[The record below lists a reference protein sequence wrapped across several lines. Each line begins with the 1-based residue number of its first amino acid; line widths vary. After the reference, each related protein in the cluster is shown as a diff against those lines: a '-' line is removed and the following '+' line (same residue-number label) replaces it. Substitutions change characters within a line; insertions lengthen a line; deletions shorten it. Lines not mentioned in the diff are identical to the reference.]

1 MPASP
6 AVRLVPYQQD
16 AEPPHRAAIVRVE
29 TALEGLSD
37 DEVQVLGHLI
47 EAADLINPVYR
58 HQCDGRTSGLRRL
71 VLQLI
76 ETAEGPVLQK
86 LEDYRAILE
95 LQNAPFASIP
105 PKNHLLD
112 VSPDDLRLLAR
123 LAGPFV
129 ELELGTYLDLLTRG
143 ETPSDK
149 VNFYPP
155 DLTDAEFD
163 ALGAGRSLPNSS
175 VVRDSNGT
183 AQVVLNEERYR
194 AALLP
199 VLAHL
204 RAARDLTA
212 DAGFRIYLDAKIVEL
227 ESGSQEARRVAD
239 HAWVSHTSPID
250 IVISTGLEVYLD
262 GFRNARGAAAG
273 GVYLR
278 NRSAEALLKTIVAQ
292 VPRLEAQAP
301 WTHRRTDV
309 DLSTLPKLKFV
320 DVLAWAGDYIGSPNT
335 VLAQSL
341 PNDEWI
347 AQVYGAVNMVYVNTS
362 RLALVNSGRLEA
374 DRFLTRIAA
383 ARPVQALFDAYT
395 MHTALHEIGHST
407 GRMDP
412 AHTEGQPRDHLQE
425 EYSWLEE
432 TRAELFGLWALRPLT
447 EAGVFDPAV
456 EQAGYDGMLLTML
469 GALKYEPQQAHVR
482 ARNAIFHYAETQGAL
497 RRVSEDNQLRF
508 EVVPEKMRLTVIEM
522 LRTIADLR
530 AAGDK
535 AGAIRFREQYVYTDP
550 LKPEIEART
559 ADLPQGTGLV
569 FPRLKNVDGRYL
581 RQWVYPD
588 RFEDQPKFAF
598 ELPPE
603 VI

>member
-1 MPASP
+1 MLAPA
-6 AVRLVPYQQD
+6 AIRLVPYRQE

-29 TALEGLSD
+29 TGLEGLSD
-37 DEVQVLGHLI
+37 DELQVLGHLI
-47 EAADLINPVYR
+47 EAADLINPVFR
-58 HQCDGRTSGLRRL
+58 HQCDARTSGLRRL

-76 ETAEGPVLQK
+76 ETAEGSVLQK

-112 VSPDDLRLLAR
+112 VSPEDLHLLAR
-123 LAGPFV
+123 LAGPSV
-129 ELELGTYLDLLTRG
+129 EHDLHAYLDLLTRG

-163 ALGAGRSLPNSS
+163 SLGAARSLPNSS

-183 AQVVLNEERYR
+183 PHVVLNEVRYR
-194 AALLP
+194 TALLP

-212 DAGFRIYLDAKIVEL
+212 DPGFRIYLDAKIVEL
-227 ESGSQEARRVAD
+227 ESGSEEARRVAD

-262 GFRNARGAAAG
+262 GYRNARGAATG

-278 NRSAEALLKTIVAQ
+278 NRSADALLKTIVAQ
-292 VPRLEAQAP
+292 VPHLESLAP

-320 DVLAWAGDYIGSPNT
+320 DVIAWAGDYVGGPMT
-335 VLAQSL
+335 TLAQSL

-347 AQVYGAVNMVYVNTS
+347 VQAYGAVNMVYVNTS
-362 RLALVNSGRLEA
+362 RLALVSSGRLAA
-374 DRFLTRIAA
+374 DRFLTRERAG
-383 ARPVQALFDAYT
+383 RPSQALFDAYT

-412 AHTEGQPRDHLQE
+412 AHAEGQPRDYLQE

-447 EAGVFDPAV
+447 EAGIFDPAV
-456 EQAGYDGMLLTML
+456 EQAGYDGMLLAML
-469 GALKYEPQQAHVR
+469 GALKYEPLQAHVR
-482 ARNAIFHYAETQGAL
+482 ARNAIFHYAEAAGAL
-497 RRVSEDNQLRF
+497 RRVTEDGQLRF
-508 EVVPEKMRLTVIEM
+508 EVVAEKICLTVIEM
-522 LRTIADLR
+522 LRTVADLR

-535 AGAIRFREQYVYTDP
+535 PGAIRFREQYVHTDP

-569 FPRLKNVDGRYL
+569 FPRLEQADGRYL
-581 RQWVYPD
+581 RQWVYPE

-603 VI
+603 VV

>member
-29 TALEGLSD
+29 TALDGLSD
-37 DEVQVLGHLI
+37 DELQVLGHLI

-58 HQCDGRTSGLRRL
+58 HQCDARTSGLRRL

-105 PKNHLLD
+105 PKNHLLE

-123 LAGPFV
+123 LAGPSA
-129 ELELGTYLDLLTRG
+129 EHDLQTYLDLLTRG

-163 ALGAGRSLPNSS
+163 ALGAGRSTPNSS
-175 VVRDSNGT
+175 VVRDSDGT
-183 AQVVLNEERYR
+183 PHVVLNEERYR

-227 ESGSQEARRVAD
+227 ESGSEEARRVAD

-262 GFRNARGAAAG
+262 GYRNARGAATG

-278 NRSAEALLKTIVAQ
+278 NRSADALLKTIVAQ
-292 VPRLEAQAP
+292 VPHLEATAP

-320 DVLAWAGDYIGSPNT
+320 DVLAWAG
-335 VLAQSL
+335 
-341 PNDEWI
+341 
-347 AQVYGAVNMVYVNTS
+347 
-362 RLALVNSGRLEA
+362 R
-374 DRFLTRIAA
+374 
-383 ARPVQALFDAYT
+383 
-395 MHTALHEIGHST
+395 
-407 GRMDP
+407 
-412 AHTEGQPRDHLQE
+412 
-425 EYSWLEE
+425 
-432 TRAELFGLWALRPLT
+432 
-447 EAGVFDPAV
+447 
-456 EQAGYDGMLLTML
+456 
-469 GALKYEPQQAHVR
+469 
-482 ARNAIFHYAETQGAL
+482 L
-497 RRVSEDNQLRF
+497 RRRADDHPG
-508 EVVPEKMRLTVIEM
+508 PEPAQR
-522 LRTIADLR
+522 
-530 AAGDK
+530 
-535 AGAIRFREQYVYTDP
+535 
-550 LKPEIEART
+550 
-559 ADLPQGTGLV
+559 
-569 FPRLKNVDGRYL
+569 
-581 RQWVYPD
+581 
-588 RFEDQPKFAF
+588 
-598 ELPPE
+598 
-603 VI
+603 

>member
-1 MPASP
+1 MPIPA
-6 AVRLVPYQQD
+6 AVRLVPYKQE
-16 AEPPHRAAIVRVE
+16 AEPPRRAAIVSVE
-29 TALEGLSD
+29 TPLEGLSD
-37 DEVQVLGHLI
+37 DDLQVLGHLI
-47 EAADLINPVYR
+47 EAADLINPVFR
-58 HQCDGRTSGLRRL
+58 HQCDARTSGLRRL

-95 LQNAPFASIP
+95 LQNGPFASIP

-112 VSPDDLRLLAR
+112 VSPEDLHLLAR
-123 LAGPFV
+123 LAGPTV
-129 ELELGTYLDLLTRG
+129 EHELQKQLDLLTRG
-143 ETPSDK
+143 ETASDK
-149 VNFYPP
+149 ANLYPP

-163 ALGAGRSLPNSS
+163 SLGAGRSLPNSS
-175 VVRDSNGT
+175 VVRDAAGIP
-183 AQVVLNEERYR
+183 QVILNEARYR
-194 AALLP
+194 AALQP

-212 DAGFRIYLDAKIVEL
+212 DPGFRIYLDAKIVEL
-227 ESGSQEARRVAD
+227 ESGSEEARRVAD
-239 HAWVSHTSPID
+239 HAWVSHTSPTD

-262 GFRNARGAAAG
+262 GYRNARGAATG

-292 VPRLEAQAP
+292 VPSLEAMAP
-301 WTHRRTDV
+301 WTHRRTEV

-320 DVLAWAGDYIGSPNT
+320 DVVAWAGDYVGSPST

-347 AQVYGAVNMVYVNTS
+347 VQAYGAVNMVYMNTS
-362 RLALVNSGRLEA
+362 RLALISSGRLEA
-374 DRFLTRIAA
+374 ARFLTRAAA
-383 ARPVQALFDAYT
+383 ARPMQALFDAYT

-412 AHTEGQPRDHLQE
+412 AHTEGQPRDFLQE
-425 EYSWLEE
+425 ENSWLEE

-447 EAGVFDPAV
+447 EAGVFDPAF
-456 EQAGYDGMLLTML
+456 ERAGYDGMLLTML
-469 GALKYEPQQAHVR
+469 GALKYEPLQAHVR
-482 ARNAIFHYAETQGAL
+482 ARNAIFHFAEAQGAL
-497 RRVSEDNQLRF
+497 RRVTEDGQLRF
-508 EVVPEKMRLTVIEM
+508 EVVLEKMHQAVTEM

-535 AGAIRFREQYVYTDP
+535 PGAVRFRQQYVHTDP

-559 ADLPQGTGLV
+559 ADLPQGTGLI
-569 FPRLKNVDGRYL
+569 FPRLKKVDGRYL
-581 RQWVYPD
+581 REWVYPE
-588 RFEDQPKFAF
+588 RFEDQPKFTF
-598 ELPPE
+598 ELPSE
-603 VI
+603 VP

>member
-1 MPASP
+1 MLASP
-6 AVRLVPYQQD
+6 AVRRVPYQQEG
-16 AEPPHRAAIVRVE
+16 EPPHQAAIVRVE
-29 TALEGLSD
+29 TPLEGLSD
-37 DEVQVLGHLI
+37 DDLQVLGHLI
-47 EAADLINPVYR
+47 EAADSINPVFR
-58 HQCDGRTSGLRRL
+58 HQCDARTSGFRRL

-76 ETAEGPVLQK
+76 ETAEGQVLQK

-112 VSPDDLRLLAR
+112 VSPDDLHLLAR
-123 LAGPFV
+123 LAGPAA
-129 ELELGTYLDLLTRG
+129 ERALQEYLGLLTRG
-143 ETPSDK
+143 ETPLDK
-149 VNFYPP
+149 ANLYPP

-163 ALGAGRSLPNSS
+163 ALGAGRNVPNSS
-175 VVRDSNGT
+175 VVRDSAGNPR
-183 AQVVLNEERYR
+183 VVLNEARYR
-194 AALLP
+194 AALQP

-204 RAARDLTA
+204 RAARDQAA
-212 DAGFRIYLDAKIVEL
+212 DPGFRIYLDAKIVEL
-227 ESGSQEARRVAD
+227 ESGSEEARRVAD

-262 GFRNARGAAAG
+262 GYRNARGGATG

-278 NRSAEALLKTIVAQ
+278 NPSADALLKTIVAQ
-292 VPRLEAQAP
+292 VPQLEATAP

-320 DVLAWAGDYIGSPNT
+320 DVVAWAGDYVGGPMT
-335 VLAQSL
+335 TLAQSL

-347 AQVYGAVNMVYVNTS
+347 VQTYGAVNMVYVNTS
-362 RLALVNSGRLEA
+362 QLVLVHSGRLAGE
-374 DRFLTRIAA
+374 RFLSRTAA
-383 ARPVQALFDAYT
+383 ARPAQALFDAYT

-412 AHTEGQPRDHLQE
+412 AHLEGQPRDFLQE

-447 EAGVFDPAV
+447 DAGVLRPEV
-456 EQAGYDGMLLTML
+456 EQAGYDGMLLTMI
-469 GALKYEPQQAHVR
+469 GALKYEPLQAHVR
-482 ARNAIFHYAETQGAL
+482 ARNAIFHYAEAQGAL
-497 RRVSEDNQLRF
+497 RRVTEDGQLRF
-508 EVVPEKMRLTVIEM
+508 EVVLDKMGQTVTEM
-522 LRTIADLR
+522 LGTIADLR

-535 AGAIRFREQYVYTDP
+535 PGAVRFRQEHVFTDP

-569 FPRLKNVDGRYL
+569 FPRLKKVNGRYL
-581 RQWVYPD
+581 REWVYPD
-588 RFEDQPKFAF
+588 RFEDQPKFAI
-598 ELPPE
+598 ELPPD
-603 VI
+603 VV